1 MCHVAASSSPGAI
14 REREVTAYGLGQP
27 DLAPLDATPGG
38 EAVGG
43 RWGRSSF
50 SGSLSGAFPANHVT
64 ALVCCTRDQ
73 HLRVPGMSQ
82 MPKVAACPGPPHHDG
97 LRDQAEGTRDWQT
110 MAAGDVPPY
119 HELLWPALQAVGD
132 LGGSASISEIVETV
146 IKREGFSDAQQA
158 VLHNDGPETE
168 IGYRLAWART
178 YLKGMGLL
186 TNSSRGVWALTDDG
200 TALLTDPSA
209 TDDQRSE
216 RIQELRAR
224 YLTEMRTARKTRPPQ
239 DGEPDDMQS
248 STERSW
254 KEQLLEQ
261 LMSMPP
267 DAFERLARR
276 LLREAD
282 FDSVNVTGQS
292 GDGGIDGLGVYRLG
306 LVSFPVFFQCKR
318 YRGSVS
324 PSAVR
329 DFRGAMAGR
338 GDKGLL
344 ITTGTFTAD
353 AKKEATRD
361 GAPPIDLIDGD
372 RLCELLKRYDL
383 GVQTTTRT
391 VEDVQ
396 IDAGFFAEI

>member
-1 MCHVAASSSPGAI
+1 MAK
-14 REREVTAYGLGQP
+14 
-27 DLAPLDATPGG
+27 
-38 EAVGG
+38 
-43 RWGRSSF
+43 
-50 SGSLSGAFPANHVT
+50 AN
-64 ALVCCTRDQ
+64 
-73 HLRVPGMSQ
+73 
-82 MPKVAACPGPPHHDG
+82 
-97 LRDQAEGTRDWQT
+97 
-110 MAAGDVPPY
+110 VPPY
-119 HELLWPALQAVGD
+119 HELLWPAASGGGGAGWISVDRRDRGYGRQARGFQRRPA
-132 LGGSASISEIVETV
+132 GGA
-146 IKREGFSDAQQA
+146 
-158 VLHNDGPETE
+158 HNDGPETE

-186 TNSSRGVWALTDDG
+186 TNSARGVWALTDEG
-200 TALLTDPSA
+200 TALLTDPA
-209 TDDQRSE
+209 TTDSQRRE
-216 RIQELRAR
+216 RVRELWAAHLTELRK
-224 YLTEMRTARKTRPPQ
+224 ARKTRLRKTLIAAEADEPPES
-239 DGEPDDMQS
+239 GVGRS
-248 STERSW
+248 SCSN
-254 KEQLLEQ
+254 Q
-261 LMSMPP
+261 LMSMAP

-318 YRGSVS
+318 YRGSVG

-383 GVQTTTRT
+383 GVRTTTRT
-391 VEDVQ
+391 VEDVT
-396 IDAGFFAEI
+396 IDSGFFGEI

>member
-1 MCHVAASSSPGAI
+1 
-14 REREVTAYGLGQP
+14 
-27 DLAPLDATPGG
+27 
-38 EAVGG
+38 
-43 RWGRSSF
+43 
-50 SGSLSGAFPANHVT
+50 
-64 ALVCCTRDQ
+64 
-73 HLRVPGMSQ
+73 
-82 MPKVAACPGPPHHDG
+82 
-97 LRDQAEGTRDWQT
+97 
-110 MAAGDVPPY
+110 MAAVDVPPY
-119 HELLWPALQAVGD
+119 HELLWPALQAVGE
-132 LGGSASISEIVETV
+132 LGGSASIGEIVETV
-146 IKREGFSDAQQA
+146 IKREGFTDAQQA

-224 YLTEMRTARKTRPPQ
+224 YLTELRLARKTRLPQ
-239 DGEPDDMQS
+239 DDGEPDDGQPS
-248 STERSW
+248 PERSW

-261 LMSMPP
+261 LMNMPP

-329 DFRGAMAGR
+329 DFRGAMTGR

-383 GVQTTTRT
+383 GVRTTTRT
-391 VEDVQ
+391 VEDVA
-396 IDAGFFAEI
+396 IDAAFFADI